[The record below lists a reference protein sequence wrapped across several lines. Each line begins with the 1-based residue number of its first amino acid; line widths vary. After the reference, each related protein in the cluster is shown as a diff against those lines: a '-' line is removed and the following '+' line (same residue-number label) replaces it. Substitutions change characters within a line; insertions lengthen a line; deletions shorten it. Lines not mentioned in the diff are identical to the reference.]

1 LRRPIRSL
9 LPSPRSWRVLPLA
22 GSLALGAS
30 AVLAAAV
37 PAQAAPAALPAGCTA
52 ASGTVTC
59 TYTASGQTQFTVPPG
74 VSSLTATVVGAQGGA
89 DFGSAPLADS
99 GRSRPAP

>member
-1 LRRPIRSL
+1 M
-9 LPSPRSWRVLPLA
+9 LPSPRSWRALPLA
-22 GSLALGAS
+22 GSLVLGAAALL
-30 AVLAAAV
+30 AVAV

-59 TYTASGQTQFTVPPG
+59 TYTASGETQFTVPPG

-89 DFGSAPLADS
+89 DFGLGPRADS